1 MALHR
6 LDVMPYRWKVRS
18 LKVPRLNVWW
28 RRWQASRGRAVG
40 NYGDLPQLIRKHA
53 PGKSFADIGCL
64 WGVNG
69 EYAFVA
75 AEAGATRVVGVDV
88 FGPTPEFEQQ
98 RARRAPQVEFVL
110 GDISQPQT
118 FTSLGCVDV
127 VFCAGVLYHHPSPFD
142 LLVALRRICRETLI
156 LRTSTIPEVR
166 GLPNAAVY
174 FPMLDDRTRDLWN
187 LKSLG
192 LVHQAGISNEFQP
205 AEGYGN
211 WFWGLTPSCLE
222 SLLKTAGFKVEWRA
236 TEAFAQTVVCSAVA
250 PSFSHRLPGETEA
263 RELGRKVSAEQ
274 VARPA

>member
-1 MALHR
+1 ML
-6 LDVMPYRWKVRS
+6 YRWKVRS
-18 LKVPRLNVWW
+18 LKIPRLNLLW
-28 RRWQASRGRAVG
+28 RYWHGRRGDIMGSYAQ
-40 NYGDLPQLIRKHA
+40 LPDYIRRHA
-53 PGKSFADIGCL
+53 PGRSFADIGCM

-69 EYAFVA
+69 EYSFVA
-75 AEAGATRVVGVDV
+75 EEAGATAVKAVDV
-88 FGPTPEFEQQ
+88 FGPTPEFDDKH
-98 RARRAPQVEFVL
+98 RARSSKVEFIL
-110 GDISQPQT
+110 GDATRRDTLERI
-118 FTSLGCVDV
+118 GEVDV

-142 LLVALRRICRETLI
+142 LLAALRRICRQTLI

-174 FPMLDDRTRDLWN
+174 FPMLDVKARGLWN

-222 SLLKTAGFKVEWRA
+222 SLLKTAGFQVDYRA
-236 TEAFAQTVVCSAVA
+236 SEAFAQTCVCSAVA
-250 PSFSHRLPGETEA
+250 PAFQHELPDQTAALEMA
-263 RELGRKVSAEQ
+263 KKISAAG